1 MIALFLSAFGLGFI
15 FNAAPGVVF
24 SESVRRG
31 IAGGY
36 YPALSVQVGSLVGDA
51 TWAVLGLAGA
61 GVLFQIPLVKTPI
74 ALMGSVYLGYLGVRS
89 LMDAFSKTEISPA
102 AQSAVIRS
110 SAFSAGVTL
119 SLTNPANIAY
129 WAALGSVLGGLGID
143 EPQIAHY
150 VVFFS
155 GFMASSFIWCFIC
168 AGLIHLIYRLASS
181 LFVNFINLACGLSLL
196 GLATLSLVNIFKQ

>member
-24 SESVRRG
+24 TESVRRG
-31 IAGGY
+31 VAGGY

-61 GVLFQIPLVKTPI
+61 GVLFQIPQVRTPI
-74 ALMGSVYLGYLGVRS
+74 ALMGSAYLGYLGLLG
-89 LMDAFSKTEISPA
+89 LMDAFNKAEIPHATQDTSTR
-102 AQSAVIRS
+102 Q

-129 WAALGSVLGGLGID
+129 WVAMGSVLGGLGID
-143 EPQIAHY
+143 EPKITHY

-168 AGLIHLIYRLASS
+168 AGLIHLIYRWASS

-196 GLATLSLVNIFKQ
+196 ALAMLSLVNIFKN